1 MRIFGVFDKYFLFV
15 IIIISFMAIIVDA
28 KEYKKHGEIGSSK
41 LIKIISLFLLILGII
56 LYLIGFFVGV
66 I

>member
-28 KEYKKHGEIGSSK
+28 KEYKKHGEI
-41 LIKIISLFLLILGII
+41 
-56 LYLIGFFVGV
+56 
-66 I
+66 